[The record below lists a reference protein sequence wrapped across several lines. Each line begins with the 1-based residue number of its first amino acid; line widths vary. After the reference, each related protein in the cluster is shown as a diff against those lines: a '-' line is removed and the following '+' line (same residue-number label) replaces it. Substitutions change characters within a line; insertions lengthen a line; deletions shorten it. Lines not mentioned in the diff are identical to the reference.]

1 MLISKW
7 LRELPIRV
15 LYRVLDELCQTS
27 SNVVIAHDYSVHRM
41 WVRFKGFSTREAV
54 KIFKT
59 KPGICDFFGA
69 MLDKHLSPQL
79 TGKSAGK
86 DSICGTQKPNKHN
99 WRRKNNH
106 IINAL
111 MQIKIKQS
119 PTETCANFSDLNRTI
134 YFST

>member
-27 SNVVIAHDYSVHRM
+27 SNVVIAYDYSIHRM

-54 KIFKT
+54 KSCWNLWF
-59 KPGICDFFGA
+59 FFGA
-69 MLDKHLSPQL
+69 MLDKHLAPHL

-99 WRRKNNH
+99 RRRKNNH

-119 PTETCANFSDLNRTI
+119 PSETCANFSDLNRTI